1 MLAGGGGLCDPPRMK
16 RPYVERLR
24 VQNYGCVQDCEL
36 TLSPLHALVGP
47 NDSGKSTLLAALET
61 LGLLAAADPRRRD
74 PDRARQLFARFGGP
88 LSGAERQFGVVV
100 AEATWR
106 VRNQRGDIREAVEAG
121 DSGGFSRFRLNSAAP
136 SAVIDQGSPN
146 SAHGRVRQAIAG
158 ATLLRLDPDAL
169 RAPAPLIP
177 DGQPVRFADDR
188 GRGLPAIYDA
198 LQTRDIQLIADLN
211 RDLQRLFPAFKSL
224 RLRNTDAQQKAIG
237 AVLQDGTEV
246 AASELSEGKL
256 YYLALAALPHLDPT
270 PLVLIE
276 EPENGLHPARIADVM
291 RVLRAVSETTQILMA
306 THSPLVINELEG
318 HEVSVITRDPKTGTQ
333 AVLLKDTP
341 NYEARSKAYAN
352 GELWLNYCDGETEA
366 PLVQGGPRP

>member
-1 MLAGGGGLCDPPRMK
+1 
-16 RPYVERLR
+16 
-24 VQNYGCVQDCEL
+24 
-36 TLSPLHALVGP
+36 
-47 NDSGKSTLLAALET
+47 
-61 LGLLAAADPRRRD
+61 
-74 PDRARQLFARFGGP
+74 
-88 LSGAERQFGVVV
+88 
-100 AEATWR
+100 
-106 VRNQRGDIREAVEAG
+106 I
-121 DSGGFSRFRLNSAAP
+121 
-136 SAVIDQGSPN
+136 IDQGSPH
-146 SAHGRVRQAIAG
+146 SPHGLIRAAIAG

-177 DGQPVRFADDR
+177 DGQSVRFADDR

-211 RDLQRLFPAFKSL
+211 RELQGLFPAFKSL

-246 AASELSEGKL
+246 AASELSEGML

-291 RVLRAVSETTQILMA
+291 KVLRAVSETTQIIMA

-318 HEVSVITRDPKTGTQ
+318 HEVSVITRDPKSGTQ

-352 GELWLNYCDGETEA
+352 GELWLNYCDGEAEA